1 MSIFN
6 RSLFRL
12 IATKEVLKYFR
23 LFPKSSFS
31 SRIKFWCPFIKP
43 LLRSLVT
50 SSLILFSLN
59 VYFPFY
65 SQKHYYLITNVVK
78 VQKVD
83 KVVVLYFIAPQG
95 DFVEGVLLPRDRNRT
110 GAGRAVFRLFLAE
123 PSTRLAEGLFDYS
136 LSTKYIRSIYFLNLI
151 L

>member
-1 MSIFN
+1 MKKNYPFFPAKHLGASFCYVNFN

-23 LFPKSSFS
+23 LFPMSSFS

-59 VYFPFY
+59 VNFPFY
-65 SQKHYYLITNVVK
+65 SQKHYYFITNFVK
-78 VQKVD
+78 VQNFD
-83 KVVVLYFIAPQG
+83 KVVVFLFIILQDLPSFYG
-95 DFVEGVLLPRDRNRT
+95 LHPLPRETFRV
-110 GAGRAVFRLFLAE
+110 VF
-123 PSTRLAEGLFDYS
+123 
-136 LSTKYIRSIYFLNLI
+136 
-151 L
+151 

>member
-1 MSIFN
+1 MKKNYLFFPAKHLGASFCYVNFN

-65 SQKHYYLITNVVK
+65 FQKHYYFIINVVK
-78 VQKVD
+78 VQKVTT
-83 KVVVLYFIAPQG
+83 LWFSI
-95 DFVEGVLLPRDRNRT
+95 LLLRSR
-110 GAGRAVFRLFLAE
+110 VFLQ
-123 PSTRLAEGLFDYS
+123 S
-136 LSTKYIRSIYFLNLI
+136 LLSL
-151 L
+151 